1 MDTLDT
7 LETPVLLLERAR
19 LDDNLARLRE
29 HLQPWTHLTLRPH
42 MKTAKCVEVARLA
55 AGGSGPV
62 TVSTLHEA
70 EYLADHGFDDI
81 LYAVGL
87 SAGKLPRLGRLATR
101 VRRMGVI
108 LDNMAAAQALVA
120 FQATLD
126 QTGGGARLPALIEI
140 DTDGHRSGLRPD
152 QDELIEIGQVLDAAG
167 LLAGVLTHAGES
179 YGSTSRADLE
189 RFADLE
195 RSGVVKA
202 AERLRSAAL
211 ACDVVSVGST
221 PTALYGR
228 DFAGVTEVRAG
239 VYMFQDLVMAGAGV
253 CTPADLALSVLC
265 TVIGHQEQ
273 KGWVIVDA
281 GWMAL
286 SRDRGTQ
293 KQRVDQGYGLV
304 CDLQGR
310 PIDDL
315 IVVSAN
321 QEHGVIADRHGAPV
335 DPARFP
341 FGARLRILPNH
352 ACATAAQHGAYTV
365 VKDGVV
371 VDRWARERGW

>member
-1 MDTLDT
+1 
-7 LETPVLLLERAR
+7 
-19 LDDNLARLRE
+19 
-29 HLQPWTHLTLRPH
+29 
-42 MKTAKCVEVARLA
+42 VARLA
-55 AGGSGPV
+55 AGEGGPV

-87 SAGKLPRLGRLATR
+87 SAGKLPRLARLAAR
-101 VRRMGVI
+101 VRHMGVI

-120 FQATLD
+120 FQAE
-126 QTGGGARLPALIEI
+126 GGPRLLALIEI

-152 QDELIEIGQVLDAAG
+152 QDELIEIGRVLDAAG
-167 LLAGVLTHAGES
+167 LLDGVLTHAGES
-179 YGSTSRADLE
+179 YGSTSEADLQ
-189 RFADLE
+189 RYAALE
-195 RSGVVKA
+195 RSGVVTA
-202 AERLRSAAL
+202 AERLRAAGL
-211 ACDVVSVGST
+211 ACRVVSVGST
-221 PTALYGR
+221 PTALYGQ

-253 CTPADLALSVLC
+253 CVPADLALSVLC

-304 CDLQGR
+304 CDLDGR

-315 IVVSAN
+315 IVLSAN
-321 QEHGVIADRHGAPV
+321 QEHGVIADRNGAPV

-352 ACATAAQHGAYTV
+352 ACATGAQYPEYLAL
-365 VKDGVV
+365 DG
-371 VDRWARERGW
+371 DAGIARWPRLNGW

>member
-1 MDTLDT
+1 MDTLET

-19 LDDNLARLRE
+19 LEENLARLRQ
-29 HLQPWTHLTLRPH
+29 HLRPWPHLTLRPH

-55 AGGSGPV
+55 AGEGGPV
-62 TVSTLHEA
+62 TVSTLQEA
-70 EYLADHGFDDI
+70 EYLAAHGFGDI

-87 SAGKLPRLGRLATR
+87 SAGKLPRLGRLAAR
-101 VRRMGVI
+101 VRHMGVI
-108 LDNMAAAQALVA
+108 LDNMAAAQALIAYHAQGV
-120 FQATLD
+120 
-126 QTGGGARLPALIEI
+126 ARLPALIEI
-140 DTDGHRSGLRPD
+140 DTDGHRSGLRPEED
-152 QDELIEIGQVLDAAG
+152 ALIEIGRALDAAG
-167 LLAGVLTHAGES
+167 LLDGVLTHAGES
-179 YGSTSRADLE
+179 YGSTCLADLQ
-189 RFADLE
+189 RYAAVE
-195 RSGVVKA
+195 RSGVLAA
-202 AERLRSAAL
+202 AERLRAAGL
-211 ACDVVSVGST
+211 PCRVVSVGST
-221 PTALYGR
+221 PTALFGQ
-228 DFAGVTEVRAG
+228 DFTGVTEVRAG

-253 CTPADLALSVLC
+253 CAPSDLALSVLC
-265 TVIGHQEQ
+265 TVIGHQAQ

-304 CDLQGR
+304 CGLDGL

-321 QEHGVIADRHGAPV
+321 QEHGVIADRNGAPI

-341 FGARLRILPNH
+341 FGSRLRILPNH

-365 VKDGVV
+365 IEEGGMI
-371 VDRWARERGW
+371 DRWARERGW

>member
-7 LETPVLLLERAR
+7 LETPVLLLERTR

-29 HLQPWTHLTLRPH
+29 HLRPWPHLTLRPH

-55 AGGSGPV
+55 TGEGGPV

-87 SAGKLPRLGRLATR
+87 SAGKLPRLGRLAAR
-101 VRRMGVI
+101 VRHMGVI

-120 FQATLD
+120 FHD
-126 QTGGGARLPALIEI
+126 QGGPRLPALIEI

-152 QDELIEIGQVLDAAG
+152 QDELIEIGRVLDAAG
-167 LLAGVLTHAGES
+167 LLDGVLTHAGES
-179 YGSTSRADLE
+179 YGSTSEADLQ
-189 RFADLE
+189 RYAALE
-195 RSGVVKA
+195 RAGVVKA
-202 AERLRSAAL
+202 ADRLSAAGL
-211 ACDVVSVGST
+211 ACRVVSVGST
-221 PTALYGR
+221 PTALYGQ
-228 DFAGVTEVRAG
+228 DFTGVTEVRAG

-304 CDLQGR
+304 CDLEGR
-310 PIDDL
+310 LIDDL
-315 IVVSAN
+315 IVLSAN
-321 QEHGVIADRHGAPV
+321 QEHGVIADRNGAPV

-365 VKDGVV
+365 VNDGVV
-371 VDRWARERGW
+371 IDRWARERGW